1 MWQCKNGVIVG
12 NRENIFKSGF
22 NPPALVYA
30 LAFGAMSVTAGII
43 VIFDITAGIALIDVI
58 AIMGGSAAFNGIH
71 HFVLFF
77 CDAVLRAIF
86 FSITPED
93 IGDFVIAV
101 LSISR
106 SCFHICLACELNGI
120 YLYDIITYPDF
131 ILLEHIY

>member
-1 MWQCKNGVIVG
+1 MIVG

-71 HFVLFF
+71 HFDTGTIL
-77 CDAVLRAIF
+77 DKM
-86 FSITPED
+86 
-93 IGDFVIAV
+93 GIAV
-101 LSISR
+101 RTGHHCNEPLMDRFNIGGTVRASFAMYNTRDEIDQ
-106 SCFHICLACELNGI
+106 
-120 YLYDIITYPDF
+120 LYHS
-131 ILLEHIY
+131 LLKVKDMFG